1 MKGNLST
8 GNMANTG
15 GSSVNSKGTS
25 PRTPITNGGGGGG
38 GPNTQMKP
46 GTRRNVTLIGKTVR
60 ITQGPYK
67 GYVGIVKDATDA
79 TARVELH
86 TKCQTISV
94 DLVRLTIVDLARG
107 ASVNRTPGGGSFFAT
122 PSHVAGSQTPTAS
135 SSSNTGGGGRTPMYG
150 SQTPMHDGSRTPHY
164 GSATPRYD
172 GSATP
177 NADRSGGGNAAALSS
192 STSTTSAW
200 DPTSMNTPRN
210 DFEEDWDEQPAPG
223 SASLNPTTP
232 GYQAETPIDGG
243 GGGGGGMVGI
253 ASLEHRS
260 VGPFTPGSALNYVT
274 HSPYAANPSPLDAP
288 IINIAYSII
297 KANRGQIKCQ
307 RRAVHTHPII
317 HPLPFKTIYI
327 RRRRQAVPHMAMR
340 RLKHPAPINTHSII
354 PIGIWTVY
362 LCALK
367 THIRMIWICAG
378 HKVSYEVYTVV
389 NVRCIYATWIRL

>member
-1 MKGNLST
+1 
-8 GNMANTG
+8 MANTG

-25 PRTPITNGGGGGG
+25 PRTPVANGGA
-38 GPNTQMKP
+38 PSHAQMKP

-67 GYVGIVKDATDA
+67 GYVGIVKVATDA

-135 SSSNTGGGGRTPMYG
+135 SSSNTGGGGRTP
-150 SQTPMHDGSRTPHY
+150 HY
-164 GSATPRYD
+164 GSAKPRYD

-177 NADRSGGGNAAALSS
+177 NADRSGGAPS
-192 STSTTSAW
+192 TSAW

-210 DFEEDWDEQPAPG
+210 DFEEDWVEQPAPG

-243 GGGGGGMVGI
+243 GGGGGMVGI
-253 ASLEHRS
+253 GSVEHRS
-260 VGPFTPGSALNYVT
+260 VGPFTPGSALNYFT
-274 HSPYAANPSPLDAP
+274 HSPYAANPSPLDA
-288 IINIAYSII
+288 YH
-297 KANRGQIKCQ
+297 Q
-307 RRAVHTHPII
+307 
-317 HPLPFKTIYI
+317 
-327 RRRRQAVPHMAMR
+327 
-340 RLKHPAPINTHSII
+340 HSIFNNQGKSW
-354 PIGIWTVY
+354 PDQVP
-362 LCALK
+362 
-367 THIRMIWICAG
+367 R
-378 HKVSYEVYTVV
+378 
-389 NVRCIYATWIRL
+389 